1 MGIASLVIGIL
12 GILLSWIP
20 CLWPIVAVHVVIGL
34 GLGVGDVIVKKRAA
48 EAESEANGDEQ
59 IRQSRIG
66 ISVAGI
72 CLNVIAAILT
82 VVWRLFWSTEGFG
95 VFDSL
100 VN

>member
-34 GLGVGDVIVKKRAA
+34 GLGAGDVIVKKKAA
-48 EAESEANGDEQ
+48 EAEAGGDQQ

-66 ISVAGI
+66 IGVAGI

-82 VVWRLFWSTEGFG
+82 VVWRLFWTSDGFG
-95 VFDSL
+95 AF
-100 VN
+100 N